1 MANVD
6 TTQHDEFFKSK
17 VLGHPAGLFV
27 LFFTEMWERF
37 SFYGMRVLLINF
49 LTMAVIGSNPG
60 WEWTAENAGALFG
73 TYAGLL
79 YLTPILG
86 GVIADKFTG
95 YRWAVLIG
103 CVIMTAGHASMAF
116 ETEFS
121 LYMGLAL
128 LVLGTGFFKP
138 NITSIIS
145 EMYTYLPEKKDGA
158 YTIFYMGV
166 NAGAFFG
173 MMLCGY
179 LAERVGWS
187 WGFGLA
193 GIFMLFGT
201 VQFLLA
207 KPLFGKIGAPPVRQT
222 KEEKAA
228 EVKDYK
234 ENKFT
239 MVDKVLIVVT
249 AIIGLL
255 YLIND
260 PVSKIGEVNLL
271 PEEFFLSKDTLSGPL
286 VIVLGGLLLFLYLI
300 ITRIRR
306 YEKVI
311 RDRMIAVIIFAFF
324 TVLFFIPFE
333 QAATSMVIFARDYT
347 DRVLTGNSALIF
359 NIVNTLLT
367 IIPLMIITWVLYLL
381 NKKSFKKIPGS
392 NVVLALCFS
401 LVWGIVIWMLARD
414 FNTVSYEAQYAA
426 VPVEQIANEK
436 GEYVYE
442 AFSNDEV
449 SNASN
454 NDNFKVGSLV
464 AVRLGEGDYVSLD
477 TVKNNK
483 VVVNYQ
489 EEREDLHFAL
499 GNVKNADSTHFKLD
513 VTAVRSQQNFPI
525 YKKKGEAEADEK
537 TYLSAPFMS
546 NNTNAKLSLG
556 AEAAYLL
563 DAPGSVKENSEVA
576 VQRDQKSE
584 IEPVRFAYGEIVENA
599 NGEISVSIDT
609 VLVGKQTIVY
619 QPVSEARPLLSGEET
634 MNKPLF
640 FSTNEE
646 LKVGDNVAT
655 HVELGKF
662 VYLDG
667 EKENK
672 LAEDYVK
679 AEKSSKIIQASV
691 SEIKDNEVEIT
702 VSWFSILNSFFII
715 AFASFFSKWWE
726 SKYNPSAAMKYS
738 LGLIVMGIGF
748 AVLAYGSSFIPQGT
762 EAGIVR
768 VSMVWLILAY
778 FFHTLGELFLSPVGL
793 SYVSK
798 LVPARMI
805 ALMFGMWYLAIA
817 IGNKIAAS
825 MGGMVDEIQEEYSIS
840 FFFLIFTIIPVVAG
854 VLIAVLNPLLKKLM
868 HGVK

>member
-1 MANVD
+1 MSNNS
-6 TTQHDEFFKSK
+6 QNFFQSQ

-60 WEWTAENAGALFG
+60 WEWSAENAGALFG

-86 GVIADKFTG
+86 GVIADKFVG

-103 CVIMTAGHASMAF
+103 CVIMTLGHASMAL

-121 LYMGLAL
+121 LYMGLGL

-145 EMYTYLPEKKDGA
+145 EMYTQLPEKKDGA

-193 GIFMLFGT
+193 GVFMLFGT
-201 VQFLLA
+201 LQFLLA

-239 MVDKVLIVVT
+239 LLDKILIVVT
-249 AIIGLL
+249 ATIGLL

-260 PVSKIGEVNLL
+260 PVSKIGNMNIL
-271 PEEFFLSKDTLSGPL
+271 PEEFLLSKDTLSGPL
-286 VIVLGGLLLFLYLI
+286 VITIIGVILFLFLVIGRI
-300 ITRIRR
+300 IR
-306 YEKVI
+306 YEKVV
-311 RDRMIAVIIFAFF
+311 RDRMIAVIVFAFF

-367 IIPLMIITWVLYLL
+367 VIPLMIITWVLYLL
-381 NKKSFKKIPGS
+381 NKKSFKIIPGS
-392 NVVLALCFS
+392 NVVLSVCFA
-401 LVWGIVIWMLARD
+401 LVWAVVIWMLVQD
-414 FNTVSYEAQYAA
+414 FSTKSYAVSYQAA
-426 VPVEQIANEK
+426 EIENVVDGKTTI
-436 GEYVYE
+436 EYV
-442 AFSNDEV
+442 
-449 SNASN
+449 
-454 NDNFKVGSLV
+454 
-464 AVRLGEGDYVSLD
+464 
-477 TVKNNK
+477 
-483 VVVNYQ
+483 
-489 EEREDLHFAL
+489 
-499 GNVKNADSTHFKLD
+499 
-513 VTAVRSQQNFPI
+513 PI
-525 YKKKGEAEADEK
+525 
-537 TYLSAPFMS
+537 T
-546 NNTNAKLSLG
+546 
-556 AEAAYLL
+556 
-563 DAPGSVKENSEVA
+563 
-576 VQRDQKSE
+576 
-584 IEPVRFAYGEIVENA
+584 
-599 NGEISVSIDT
+599 
-609 VLVGKQTIVY
+609 
-619 QPVSEARPLLSGEET
+619 EARPLLEGEKAVEQVLNISSRHELKIGEE
-634 MNKPLF
+634 
-640 FSTNEE
+640 
-646 LKVGDNVAT
+646 VAA
-655 HVELGKF
+655 HLELGKYQ
-662 VYLDG
+662 YLDSDKKEKLKTDYANIG
-667 EKENK
+667 EKSQIVQGK
-672 LAEDYVK
+672 VA
-679 AEKSSKIIQASV
+679 
-691 SEIKDNEVEIT
+691 EIKDSEVEIT

-738 LGLIVMGIGF
+738 LGLIILGIGF
-748 AVLAYGSSFIPQGT
+748 AVLAYGSSFIPSGA
-762 EAGIVR
+762 EAGVVR
-768 VSMVWLILAY
+768 VSMIWLILAY
-778 FFHTLGELFLSPVGL
+778 LFHTIGELCLSPVGL

-798 LVPARMI
+798 LVPPRMI

-817 IGNKIAAS
+817 IGNKVAAS
-825 MGGMVDEIQEEYSIS
+825 MGGMVEEIQNEYSLS
-840 FFFLIFTIIPVVAG
+840 AFFLIFTIMPIGAG
-854 VLIAVLNPLLKKLM
+854 VLVALLNPVLKKLM

>member
-1 MANVD
+1 MATVD

-103 CVIMTAGHASMAF
+103 CVIMTAGHASMAL

-193 GIFMLFGT
+193 GVFMLFGT

-207 KPLFGKIGAPPVRQT
+207 KPLFGKIGAPPARQT

-239 MVDKVLIVVT
+239 SIDKILIVVT

-260 PVSKIGEVNLL
+260 PVSKIGGLNLL
-271 PEEFFLSKDTLSGPL
+271 PEEFLLSKDMISGPL
-286 VIVLGGLLLFLYLI
+286 VITIIGVLLFLYLI
-300 ITRIRR
+300 ITRIIR
-306 YEKVI
+306 YEKVV

-359 NIVNTLLT
+359 NVVNTLLT

-381 NKKSFKKIPGS
+381 NKKTFKKIPGS
-392 NVVLALCFS
+392 NVVLAVCFS
-401 LVWGIVIWMLARD
+401 LVWGIVIWMLVQD
-414 FNTVSYEAQYAA
+414 FSTKSYDVQYQAVGVETVVDGQTVIEYE
-426 VPVEQIANEK
+426 PI
-436 GEYVYE
+436 
-442 AFSNDEV
+442 
-449 SNASN
+449 
-454 NDNFKVGSLV
+454 
-464 AVRLGEGDYVSLD
+464 
-477 TVKNNK
+477 
-483 VVVNYQ
+483 
-489 EEREDLHFAL
+489 
-499 GNVKNADSTHFKLD
+499 
-513 VTAVRSQQNFPI
+513 TA
-525 YKKKGEAEADEK
+525 
-537 TYLSAPFMS
+537 
-546 NNTNAKLSLG
+546 
-556 AEAAYLL
+556 
-563 DAPGSVKENSEVA
+563 
-576 VQRDQKSE
+576 
-584 IEPVRFAYGEIVENA
+584 
-599 NGEISVSIDT
+599 
-609 VLVGKQTIVY
+609 
-619 QPVSEARPLLSGEET
+619 ARPLQPGEVSETQILS
-634 MNKPLF
+634 L
-640 FSTNEE
+640 SSSSE
-646 LKVGDNVAT
+646 LKVGESVAA
-655 HVELGKF
+655 HLELGKYR
-662 VYLDG
+662 YLD
-667 EKENK
+667 EQTKNK
-672 LAEDYVK
+672 LAIDYSNEGIESQIVMG
-679 AEKSSKIIQASV
+679 EV
-691 SEIKDNEVEIT
+691 FEVKDNEVEIT

-726 SKYNPSAAMKYS
+726 SKYNPSAAMKYA
-738 LGLIVMGIGF
+738 LGLIVMGVGF
-748 AVLAYGSSFIPQGT
+748 AILAYGSSFIPQGT
-762 EAGIVR
+762 EAGLVR
-768 VSMVWLILAY
+768 VSMVWLVLAY

-805 ALMFGMWYLAIA
+805 AMMFGMWYLAIA

-825 MGGMVDEIQEEYSIS
+825 MGGMVDEIQEEHSLS
-840 FFFLIFTIIPVVAG
+840 TFFLIFTIIPVVAG
-854 VLIAVLNPLLKKLM
+854 VLIALLNPLLKKLM